1 MRRQNERR
9 RGGIESAEKILRK
22 VTTHLN
28 AQMSFNSTKSTKK
41 WTEDEIK
48 ERKRLAVR
56 KVKAK
61 RTDSVAKYQ
70 NFSLP
75 DLDPDGGE
83 AEEKNE
89 EKREEERK
97 DEQENDHVPED
108 WREATPEML
117 KSAASGDKKM
127 FVSATKS
134 FQKNF
139 QVDDFSLSFVHDK
152 LGYTLLQHAVRAG
165 QLNIIDCLINE
176 FFVDVNTPKDLV
188 GRQLCTWRRA
198 RMLRPC

>member
-1 MRRQNERR
+1 
-9 RGGIESAEKILRK
+9 
-22 VTTHLN
+22 
-28 AQMSFNSTKSTKK
+28 MSFNSTKSTKK

-97 DEQENDHVPED
+97 MN
-108 WREATPEML
+108 
-117 KSAASGDKKM
+117 KKM
-127 FVSATKS
+127 TMSRKIGERRR
-134 FQKNF
+134 QK
-139 QVDDFSLSFVHDK
+139 
-152 LGYTLLQHAVRAG
+152 
-165 QLNIIDCLINE
+165 C
-176 FFVDVNTPKDLV
+176 
-188 GRQLCTWRRA
+188 
-198 RMLRPC
+198 